1 MFDGDGDKDGDEDG
15 GEDDGVR
22 GMRLKKNIRFT
33 VRGHPQP
40 HQHYRTVRGYVYNP
54 SADSQALFRR
64 VVRSMLPCR
73 LRPNDDEGG
82 PRGRRSRRSRRSRRK
97 KDDADAATA
106 EDNDATN
113 TTKTVLFEVDEAVA
127 MTLVIRL
134 LRPKN
139 RFVWNRPGPGR
150 IRPRS
155 LARIY
160 PGLRVD
166 VDNLVSE
173 SE

>member
-54 SADSQALFRR
+54 SGDSQGLFRR
-64 VVRSMLPCR
+64 VVRSMLSFS

-82 PRGRRSRRSRRSRRK
+82 PRGRRSRRK
-97 KDDADAATA
+97 KDDADAAAA
-106 EDNDATN
+106 EDNDTTN

-127 MTLVIRL
+127 MTLVI
-134 LRPKN
+134 
-139 RFVWNRPGPGR
+139 
-150 IRPRS
+150 
-155 LARIY
+155 
-160 PGLRVD
+160 
-166 VDNLVSE
+166 
-173 SE
+173 